1 MPVGATLSVHACA
14 SFDGAPTESEAP
26 TDGAV
31 EDVRAEPVGDARA
44 RPPDLLFEPPLPETT
59 AGREI
64 GVMGGKV
71 YWRFD
76 KDKRSG
82 IASGPVTGEG
92 VGSVVYFEDEQTVTR
107 LYVGRHVVF
116 QHSPG
121 AVVVAIN
128 RLAPDGP
135 SVEVVRSGGPRCG
148 SFATVDTTVYCRT
161 ETPNEVPTYLYSAPI
176 TGGEWKLEYRLPVA
190 YEQPIGG
197 DLGLDGQHLYF
208 AEDPGAPDAAIIER
222 ASLPDGG
229 STEPSITKLFFG
241 QTAPH
246 DLVVGE
252 AELFW
257 LDDQGAKVAKKAGG
271 EPRAVLGGRAIAV
284 DPTSPTTLWIAVE
297 GPPPSREWSIVK
309 ASAVNETTAPLRRG
323 LAPIG
328 GIAVDESNV
337 FWTASDGRVYRAAKN

>member
-1 MPVGATLSVHACA
+1 
-14 SFDGAPTESEAP
+14 
-26 TDGAV
+26 
-31 EDVRAEPVGDARA
+31 
-44 RPPDLLFEPPLPETT
+44 
-59 AGREI
+59 
-64 GVMGGKV
+64 
-71 YWRFD
+71 
-76 KDKRSG
+76 
-82 IASGPVTGEG
+82 
-92 VGSVVYFEDEQTVTR
+92 
-107 LYVGRHVVF
+107 VVF

-309 ASAVNETTAPLRRG
+309 ASGRERDDGPVAKGSCPDRRDRSRRVERLLDGERRARLPRREELRSPGALATSAVQG
-323 LAPIG
+323 LAPQLEPTPPGLGLSTRESGIEVGTRSMLASAPAG
-328 GIAVDESNV
+328 GEPAATSIVSTRAFPRGRRGPRRRPESSRP
-337 FWTASDGRVYRAAKN
+337 TRCEPSPKGRGPVRHGADSLS